1 MLYGLAAA
9 AGPSRLRAVVIRCGA
24 WIGIGEGDLD
34 RAEAWFDRRSRT
46 AVLVCRCVPLVR
58 SLISVP
64 AGFRRMP
71 LGVCTLYTVAGSLVW
86 NAVIVTTGH
95 LLAGQWER
103 VLVVT
108 EPFPTIALVLISGL
122 VVSLVVR
129 SVRRN
134 AAHRTRSPDA
144 PA

>member
-1 MLYGLAAA
+1 
-9 AGPSRLRAVVIRCGA
+9 
-24 WIGIGEGDLD
+24 
-34 RAEAWFDRRSRT
+34 
-46 AVLVCRCVPLVR
+46 
-58 SLISVP
+58 
-64 AGFRRMP
+64 MP

-129 SVRRN
+129 SVRRSR
-134 AAHRTRSPDA
+134 RTRAVEERVRSGLTHAPLEDVVDDLATQAATDPVLWSTHHPD
-144 PA
+144 